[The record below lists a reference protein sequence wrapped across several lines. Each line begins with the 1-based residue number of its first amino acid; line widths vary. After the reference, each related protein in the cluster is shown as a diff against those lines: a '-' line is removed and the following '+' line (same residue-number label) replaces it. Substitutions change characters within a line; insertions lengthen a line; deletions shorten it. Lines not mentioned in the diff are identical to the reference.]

1 MFSLQLYSCFSFF
14 NFNIESVTFLNLQ
27 RLKHFLLFLK
37 KQLTGF
43 CSKVLFL
50 FFYGCIDMNSLITFI
65 WQCWWS
71 LEQNIDLSNSFLSGR
86 IYTFLLLICKRLLW
100 STWIRTG
107 NTFMSLISFPSS
119 SAEGEVGSDVNVWN
133 SNQHQKFFLNSVK
146 PTLFLWVTFF
156 LGHRRTHRSV
166 EGRKLPPTSSG
177 PLGHLTALTLDPLL
191 IQYVYR
197 WPVYSRGH
205 YIWSVWQDVDR
216 AENVGHHWELFHS
229 LLFCFSV
236 ALEMIIIIIT
246 LFI

>member
-107 NTFMSLISFPSS
+107 STFMSLISFPSS

-156 LGHRRTHRSV
+156 LGHRHTHRSV

-177 PLGHLTALTLDPLL
+177 PLSHLTALTL
-191 IQYVYR
+191 
-197 WPVYSRGH
+197 YSYSICTDDLCTAGVTN